1 MAVYDA
7 GQLFYRNYNVR
18 RKLMK
23 ISKIIRSVL
32 GSVLVLAIAVVAADA
47 PPLTFKFSKAS
58 VPGAKST
65 SAGGINNAGMSV
77 GSYTDSAGVGHG
89 YILKGTKVTTLD
101 DPNAKAGTTGGSNI
115 QYNGTAVVGAYTNSA
130 GVGVGFLY
138 KGGTYTDIPGPSGN
152 KGTSANA
159 INDKGGIVGNYT
171 DSAGVTHGFLLKG
184 GKYTTL
190 DVPGGLGT
198 VATGINN
205 KGTIVAY
212 YFVNSTGT
220 LGSVMTTNNGKTYKK
235 INVPGAGALGSGP
248 LDINNENDVCYE
260 WFDSAGLFHGALFH
274 AGKYYKFDYP
284 KAYETYGGGLN
295 DKSTVAGG
303 YIPTKGAVFQSFNA
317 TFK

>member
-1 MAVYDA
+1 
-7 GQLFYRNYNVR
+7 
-18 RKLMK
+18 MK
-23 ISKIIRSVL
+23 NCKSIL
-32 GSVLVLAIAVVAADA
+32 CVLAFALAFTVVAAIAADA
-47 PPLTFKFSKAS
+47 PPLTFTFTKAS
-58 VPGAKST
+58 VPGAMAT
-65 SAGGINNAGMSV
+65 SPGGINNAGMSV
-77 GSYTDSAGVGHG
+77 GLYTDSAGVQHG

-101 DPNAKAGTTGGSNI
+101 DPKAKAGTTAGSNI
-115 QYNGTAVVGAYTNSA
+115 QYNSTGVVGAYTNTA

-138 KGGTYTDIPGPSGN
+138 KSGKYTDIPGPKGN
-152 KGTSANA
+152 KGASANA
-159 INDKGGIVGNYT
+159 INDTGAIVGNYT
-171 DSAGVTHGFLLKG
+171 DSAGVIHGFLLKG

-190 DVPGGLGT
+190 TVPGGLGT

-220 LGSVMTTNNGKTYKK
+220 LGSVMTTNNGKTFKK

-260 WFDSAGLFHGALFH
+260 YFDSAGLFHGALLH

-284 KAYETYGGGLN
+284 KSYESYGGGLN
-295 DKSTVAGG
+295 DKSMVAGG
-303 YIPTKGAVFQSFNA
+303 YIPTKGAAQQGFNA

>member
-1 MAVYDA
+1 
-7 GQLFYRNYNVR
+7 
-18 RKLMK
+18 MK
-23 ISKIIRSVL
+23 NCKSIL
-32 GSVLVLAIAVVAADA
+32 CMLAFAFAFTVVAATAADA
-47 PPLTFKFSKAS
+47 PKLTFKFTKAS
-58 VPGAKST
+58 VPGATAT
-65 SAGGINNAGMSV
+65 SPGGINNAGMSV
-77 GSYTDSAGVGHG
+77 GTYTDSAGASHG
-89 YILKGTKVTTLD
+89 YILKGKKFTTLD

-115 QYNGTAVVGAYTNSA
+115 QYNGTAVVGAYTNTA
-130 GVGVGFLY
+130 GTATVGFMY
-138 KGGTYTDIPGPSGN
+138 KGGKYTDIPGPTGN
-152 KGTSANA
+152 IGASANA
-159 INDKGGIVGNYT
+159 INDKGAIVGNYT

-190 DVPGGLGT
+190 SVPGGLGT

-220 LGSVMTTNNGKTYKK
+220 LGSVMTTNNGKTFKT

-274 AGKYYKFDYP
+274 KGKYYKFDYP
-284 KAYETYGGGLN
+284 KAYESYGGGLN

-303 YIPTKGAVFQSFNA
+303 YIPTKGALFQGFNA

>member
-1 MAVYDA
+1 
-7 GQLFYRNYNVR
+7 
-18 RKLMK
+18 MK
-23 ISKIIRSVL
+23 NCKSIL
-32 GSVLVLAIAVVAADA
+32 CALAFALAFTVVAATAADA
-47 PPLTFKFSKAS
+47 PPLTFTFTKAS
-58 VPGAKST
+58 VPGATVT
-65 SAGGINNAGMSV
+65 SPGGINNAGMSV
-77 GSYTDSAGVGHG
+77 GAYLDSSGVGHG
-89 YILKGTKVTTLD
+89 YILKGKKVTTLD

-130 GVGVGFLY
+130 GVGVGYMY
-138 KGGTYTDIPGPSGN
+138 KGGKYTDIPGPTGN
-152 KGTSANA
+152 TGTSANA
-159 INDKGGIVGNYT
+159 INDSGEIVGNYT
-171 DSAGVTHGFLLKG
+171 DSAGVIHGFLLKG

-190 DVPGGLGT
+190 TVSGGLGT

-220 LGSVMTTNNGKTYKK
+220 LGSVMTTNNGKSFKK

-260 WFDSAGLFHGALFH
+260 WFDSAGLYHGALLH
-274 AGKYYKFDYP
+274 AGKYYKFNYP

-295 DKSTVAGG
+295 DKSMVAGG
-303 YIPTKGAVFQSFNA
+303 YIPTKGAAMQGFNA